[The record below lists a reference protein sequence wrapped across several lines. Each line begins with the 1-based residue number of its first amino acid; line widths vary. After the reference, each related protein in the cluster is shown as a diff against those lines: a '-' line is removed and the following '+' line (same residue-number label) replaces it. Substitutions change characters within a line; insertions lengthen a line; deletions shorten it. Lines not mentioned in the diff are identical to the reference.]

1 MPKQKKIAN
10 VFKVREI
17 GSSFIMEVKRQE
29 LEGVRVIYYFQSE
42 GENDDLDD

>member
-1 MPKQKKIAN
+1 MPKQKKITN
-10 VFKVREI
+10 VFKVRDI

-29 LEGVRVIYYFQSE
+29 FEGVRVIYYFQSE